1 MLDGFCCPCVASEAG
16 SPMDE
21 GEAGRTGAW
30 LDDTGRSGGTVLLS
44 GNPRLGIAIV
54 AATACFD
61 SVSRWV
67 SWPGNS
73 EGCDTGSSDGIPA
86 AAAMRSLGGES
97 DVDGCDAGAGVA
109 VVGERTGTVVGAGSE
124 AGVAAGAEAAGGG
137 EGGVAAGFG
146 IALGV
151 AVGAGGVGA
160 GDDAVAAGAAVDS
173 GAADGAAA
181 GVAAADGAG
190 VSFLRSSRSGRL
202 AGDSV
207 GAGVSL
213 RDALAERGSC
223 SVIGSRE
230 GADDAASRV
239 SVPRSSSSK
248 SRARLAWSGLA
259 VAAES
264 LRRRRPP
271 RRPRRRVRGVSA
283 SVVSP
288 DAA

>member
-1 MLDGFCCPCVASEAG
+1 
-16 SPMDE
+16 
-21 GEAGRTGAW
+21 
-30 LDDTGRSGGTVLLS
+30 
-44 GNPRLGIAIV
+44 
-54 AATACFD
+54 
-61 SVSRWV
+61 
-67 SWPGNS
+67 
-73 EGCDTGSSDGIPA
+73 
-86 AAAMRSLGGES
+86 
-97 DVDGCDAGAGVA
+97 VA
-109 VVGERTGTVVGAGSE
+109 VVGERTGAAVGVGSE

-137 EGGVAAGFG
+137 EGGVAAGLG
-146 IALGV
+146 IALEG
-151 AVGAGGVGA
+151 AVGAGGVDA

-173 GAADGAAA
+173 GAADGVAA
-181 GVAAADGAG
+181 GVVAADGAG
-190 VSFLRSSRSGRL
+190 VSILRVSRSDWL
-202 AGDSV
+202 AGDSA

-213 RDALAERGSC
+213 REALAERESC

-239 SVPRSSSSK
+239 SAPRSSSSK
-248 SRARLAWSGLA
+248 SRARLAWSGVA